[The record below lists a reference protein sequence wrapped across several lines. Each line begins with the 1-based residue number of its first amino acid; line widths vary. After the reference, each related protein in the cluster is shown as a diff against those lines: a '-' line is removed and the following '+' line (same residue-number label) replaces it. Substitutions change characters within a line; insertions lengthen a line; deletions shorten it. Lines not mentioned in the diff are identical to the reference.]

1 MKKIVL
7 FFAMLSTIAAF
18 SQQKTVRVLANNYT
32 LSSSDTTFYMPV
44 GGTSNWVLQ
53 FNWSGIDPDSTTVT
67 TSVRVTTYNK
77 THWLD
82 YSGLTTYTINSASG
96 DYSFEDNMLN
106 FDYIGIRV
114 QRTGKIAGKLYAK
127 ITLTPNK

>member
-1 MKKIVL
+1 
-7 FFAMLSTIAAF
+7 MLATITAF

-53 FNWSGIDPDSTTVT
+53 FNWSGINPDSTTIT

-77 THWLD
+77 TYWLD
-82 YSGLTTYTINSASG
+82 YSGLTTYTINSSSG

-114 QRTGKIAGKLYAK
+114 QRTGKITGTLYAK